1 MRRSFTVAG
10 GELASAVKYTARWLD
25 TKPVIP
31 AHGGLLFEV
40 DGDRLNLFGFNENVT
55 ARATV
60 EIDAEGEPKGSFVVA
75 GRLIDQLVATFPDK
89 PITFE
94 QVDSTVVISAGRF
107 RATLPTMPES
117 DYPALPGAAA
127 LAGHVDGSA
136 LADAL
141 HRVGSA
147 ASRDLTKQIEKCG
160 IRVSFD
166 EIPVRWYDE
175 NNQPGEGYT
184 LTMSATDSIRA
195 GRQSI
200 YWEPAD
206 PHRYE
211 RDDAV
216 LGEAFLALGATLVDA
231 AESFANHPQ
240 VAIGREDG
248 VVSLATPTRSL
259 VVRTLDMAKFP
270 QIDAIFD
277 SPTEVSARI
286 KIKNLTMPLKRA
298 NLLKNSETRAVRLDF
313 TANLVT
319 VAAGL
324 DSDTGGDEE
333 ADVEY
338 SGPDASIW
346 FRSDVLYSALAS
358 APGESVDLAFTP
370 AKFGERVRPAI
381 VTSPTDE
388 TWRLIMV
395 PLRPSKPT
403 K

>member
-1 MRRSFTVAG
+1 MQKSFTVAAG
-10 GELASAVKYTARWLD
+10 QLAGAVKYTARWLVA
-25 TKPVIP
+25 KPVIP

-40 DGDRLNLFGFNENVT
+40 DGDRLNIFGFNEDVT

-60 EIDAEGEPKGSFVVA
+60 EIDASEEPKGAFVVA

-94 QVDSTVVISAGRF
+94 QVDSTIVVSAGRF

-127 LAGHVDGSA
+127 LAGHVDGST

-141 HRVGSA
+141 HRVGTA
-147 ASRDLTKQIEKCG
+147 ASRDLTKQIEMCG

-166 EIPVRWYDE
+166 PDPIAFSDTES
-175 NNQPGEGYT
+175 GETLPAYT

-195 GRQSI
+195 ARQTI
-200 YWEPAD
+200 YWEAD
-206 PHRYE
+206 DEGGPI
-211 RDDAV
+211 
-216 LGEAFLALGATLVDA
+216 GETFLALGATLVDA
-231 AESFANHPQ
+231 AEAFANHPQ
-240 VAIGREDG
+240 VAIGWEDG
-248 VVSLATPTRSL
+248 VVSLTTPTRSL
-259 VVRTLDMAKFP
+259 VVRTLDVAKFP
-270 QIDAIFD
+270 HLDAIFEAK
-277 SPTEVSARI
+277 TEVSARI
-286 KIKNLTMPLKRA
+286 RIKDLTMPLKRA
-298 NLLKNSETRAVRLDF
+298 DLLKNRETNAVRLDF
-313 TANLVT
+313 ASDMVT
-319 VAAGL
+319 IAAGL

-338 SGPDASIW
+338 DGPETSIW
-346 FRSDVLYSALAS
+346 FRSDVLHSALAS
-358 APGESVDLAFTP
+358 APGEFVDLAFTS
-370 AKFGERVRPAI
+370 GMVVRPAV

-395 PLRPSKPT
+395 PLRPSKPA